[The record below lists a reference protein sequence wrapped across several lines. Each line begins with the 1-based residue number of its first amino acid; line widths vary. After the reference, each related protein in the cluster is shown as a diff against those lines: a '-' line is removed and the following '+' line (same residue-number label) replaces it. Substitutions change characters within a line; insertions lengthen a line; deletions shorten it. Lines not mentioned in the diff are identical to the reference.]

1 MIALQVLCQFPG
13 VRGGRGVRVT
23 LAREPMARRY
33 ANELRARPARTK
45 TVSSEAG
52 RAERRRRSA
61 LRGQAARS
69 SAVLACI

>member
-23 LAREPMARRY
+23 LAREPMARLY
-33 ANELRARPARTK
+33 ANELLALPAGTK

-52 RAERRRRSA
+52 RAEWH
-61 LRGQAARS
+61 
-69 SAVLACI
+69 

>member
-23 LAREPMARRY
+23 LAR
-33 ANELRARPARTK
+33 ANELRALPAGTK

-52 RAERRRRSA
+52 RAEWH
-61 LRGQAARS
+61 
-69 SAVLACI
+69 